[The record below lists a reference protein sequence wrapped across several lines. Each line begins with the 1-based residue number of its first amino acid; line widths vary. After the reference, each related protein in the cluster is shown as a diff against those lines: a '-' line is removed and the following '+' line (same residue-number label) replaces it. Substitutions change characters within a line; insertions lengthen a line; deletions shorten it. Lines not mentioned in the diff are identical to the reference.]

1 MPARAER
8 HRLPSSTEHGLRAPL
23 LDWGGLAGLFGW
35 VRGARQPLR
44 DWVAVTALVA
54 WLRRVMREPSLP
66 RMSEQWLLSH
76 QTEFNRD
83 HDGLEV
89 LSNGQASSVRTIRPP
104 SIAFCEICTHVMLV
118 VITVSSAAHGR

>member
-8 HRLPSSTEHGLRAPL
+8 LRLQSSTEHGLLQPL
-23 LDWGGLAGLFGW
+23 LDWLAL
-35 VRGARQPLR
+35 
-44 DWVAVTALVA
+44 TALVA

-83 HDGLEV
+83 HDGL
-89 LSNGQASSVRTIRPP
+89 
-104 SIAFCEICTHVMLV
+104 
-118 VITVSSAAHGR
+118 